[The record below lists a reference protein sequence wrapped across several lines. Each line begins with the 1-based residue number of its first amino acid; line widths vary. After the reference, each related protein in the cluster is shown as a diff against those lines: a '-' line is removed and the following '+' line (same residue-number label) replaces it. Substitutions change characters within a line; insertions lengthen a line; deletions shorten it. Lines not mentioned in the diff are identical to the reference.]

1 MLIYAHSQI
10 TRMRI
15 SIYNSYLHESMQE
28 LSIGQEISLS
38 APATTIVSNV
48 IWAPSL
54 LARTKTS
61 NFKLQQ
67 VLFWLLDQCYAFF
80 HKKAKREHSVR
91 LYTVSAIKSDI
102 AKKLCD
108 FLYISAPYY

>member
-48 IWAPSL
+48 I
-54 LARTKTS
+54 
-61 NFKLQQ
+61 
-67 VLFWLLDQCYAFF
+67 
-80 HKKAKREHSVR
+80 
-91 LYTVSAIKSDI
+91 
-102 AKKLCD
+102 
-108 FLYISAPYY
+108 